1 MWSEGQWLVASFQK
15 LSTENQK
22 LKTTSMNTRLKEYGQ
37 PAFVLCV
44 LVLAVSGLGMSVMK
58 DSLGGYLTKTPLL
71 LMRSLDAL
79 DANALAPLEVIA
91 RQKIESQ
98 DIVASLGTEDY
109 IQWVLADANDTLGT
123 GRVMVFV
130 TYYRLPDRVPHV
142 PEECYMGG
150 GFQRLV
156 TEAMTLD
163 LGDGQLDAKYLV
175 FGSAQG
181 AAWQGRARV
190 PVVYFFKVNGRFA
203 ADRDEARMLLN
214 KNVFGQ
220 SSYFSKVEL
229 VFNQQAA
236 PVTREQVVHTSQRV
250 LQRLLPVLEQDHWPV
265 LASED
270 TEGKEIR
277 K

>member
-1 MWSEGQWLVASFQK
+1 
-15 LSTENQK
+15 
-22 LKTTSMNTRLKEYGQ
+22 MNRNFKDYGQ

-71 LMRSLDAL
+71 LQRSLDEL
-79 DANALAPLEVIA
+79 DASMLAPFEVIV
-91 RQKIESQ
+91 RQKIESEE
-98 DIVASLGTEDY
+98 IVASLGTEDY
-109 IQWVLADANDTLGT
+109 IQWVLADANDALGT

-150 GFQRLV
+150 GFQRLA
-156 TEAMTLD
+156 TEAMALD
-163 LGDGQLDAKYLV
+163 LGDVRLDARYLV

-181 AAWQGRARV
+181 AWQGQARV

-236 PVTREQVVHTSQRV
+236 PVTRDQVVHTSQRV
-250 LQRLLPVLEQDHWPV
+250 LQRLLPVLEQDHWPNLTV
-265 LASED
+265 
-270 TEGKEIR
+270 R
-277 K
+277 R